1 MKKVKVCL
9 NGKIVP
15 IEEARISVLD
25 RGLAY
30 GDGAFETL
38 RTYRGKP
45 FQLEA
50 HIKRLLR
57 ALKTLRIRPAPSAAQ
72 IKVAALK
79 TLAAN
84 KFKETYL
91 KIMVT
96 RGEAKQHGLE
106 IKKAAGKPSLIV
118 LAEEQKPYPKETFT
132 RGWKAIVST
141 IIRPD
146 TPASRIKSLCYLDNV
161 LAKYEA
167 EKAGAD
173 EAFLLDERGNIAEGT
188 VSNIFVVKFHTIYT
202 PPLDAPILAGLT
214 RELVIKL
221 ARQSAFRVVEKAITP
236 KELYTA
242 DECFITFSG
251 PGVVPVTRIW
261 NKKIGSGKCGAVTAS
276 LVKLYDA
283 ETNRP

>member
-1 MKKVKVCL
+1 MKKAKVYV

-15 IEEARISVLD
+15 IEDAKISVLD

-57 ALKTLRIRPAPSAAQ
+57 ALKLIRIRPAPSAAQ
-72 IKVAALK
+72 IKLAVLK
-79 TLAAN
+79 VLASN

-96 RGEAKQHGLE
+96 RGEAKQHGLDPR
-106 IKKAAGKPSLIV
+106 KGAGRPNLIV
-118 LAEEQKPYPKETFT
+118 LAEEQKPYPKDTFT
-132 RGWKAIVST
+132 RGWKAVVSSVM
-141 IIRPD
+141 RPN
-146 TPASRIKSLCYLDNV
+146 TVTSRIKSLCYLDNV

-167 EKAGAD
+167 GKTGAD
-173 EAFLLDERGNIAEGT
+173 EALLLDERGNIAEGT
-188 VSNIFVVKFHTIYT
+188 ISNIFVVKFQTIYT